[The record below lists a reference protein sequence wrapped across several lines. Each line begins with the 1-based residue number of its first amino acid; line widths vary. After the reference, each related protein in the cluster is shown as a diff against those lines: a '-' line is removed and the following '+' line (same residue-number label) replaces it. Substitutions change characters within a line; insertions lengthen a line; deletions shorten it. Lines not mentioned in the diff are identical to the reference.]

1 MIQLTSIK
9 AKKKIQPKIGSI
21 TWAVFDLLVARGATG
36 ATDQELEAL
45 MNMDGNTIRPTR
57 GALVKTGI
65 VKDSGRRRLNAKG
78 NECIVW
84 VATESEVNP
93 TVHTFKF
100 SDFAYSVSELDEEEW
115 ENE

>member
-1 MIQLTSIK
+1 MIQETSIK

-21 TWAVFDLLVARGATG
+21 TWAVFDLIKAGGIFG
-36 ATDQELEAL
+36 ATDQELEAQ
-45 MNMDGNTIRPTR
+45 MCMDGNTIRPTR

-65 VKDSGRRRLNAKG
+65 VKDSGQRRQNARG

-84 VATESEVNP
+84 VATEAEVNP
-93 TVHTFKF
+93 TMHQFKF